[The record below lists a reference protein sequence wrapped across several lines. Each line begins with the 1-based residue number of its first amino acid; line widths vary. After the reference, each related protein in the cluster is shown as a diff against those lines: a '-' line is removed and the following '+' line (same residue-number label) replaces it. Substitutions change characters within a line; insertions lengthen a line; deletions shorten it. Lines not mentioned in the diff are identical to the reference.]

1 MDLCQIRILS
11 VRIISIAIEVCRTEL
26 FIKEVE
32 MRVHYPGQIE
42 VEVEEVNLEPDS
54 LFPVEKN
61 VRKREKTI

>member
-1 MDLCQIRILS
+1 
-11 VRIISIAIEVCRTEL
+11 
-26 FIKEVE
+26 

-42 VEVEEVNLEPDS
+42 VEIEEVNLEPDF